1 MPRVTLLQGAVGGA
15 IIGAVGGLV
24 IALLGRVS

>member
-1 MPRVTLLQGAVGGA
+1 MKNISLVKGAIGGA

-24 IALLGRVS
+24 IALASKVL